1 MCEIVKEKT
10 RAYMSAHVLGKGADF
25 TIEGMTAESAR
36 QRIKLLP
43 AAFPCQV
50 RIEGGVTWL
59 HIDVLPQWGVSNKV
73 YEFTA

>member
-1 MCEIVKEKT
+1 
-10 RAYMSAHVLGKGADF
+10 MSAHVLGKAGDF
-25 TIEGMTAESAR
+25 SIEGMTAEAAR

-59 HIDVLPQWGVSNKV
+59 HIDVLPQHGITQKV